1 MRSPLLLRLA
11 PPFALLLLFNFF
23 ILNCRRFKWKAGW
36 NWWRT
41 IPGAVIEL
49 DADEF
54 NFGAMP
60 NEQASKEIPT
70 EASPPLKIGN
80 KNKKRTRNF
89 SEKEDILLASAWLEV
104 SMDPVQSIDQTRSSY
119 WQRIHEYYHKHKT
132 FESDRNISSLSHRWG
147 IIQGSVSK
155 FCSWYSQVL
164 RSNQSGVIEQERVQ
178 SLIL

>member
-1 MRSPLLLRLA
+1 MDSWVELVE
-11 PPFALLLLFNFF
+11 N
-23 ILNCRRFKWKAGW
+23 NTGSS
-36 NWWRT
+36 
-41 IPGAVIEL
+41 EL

-104 SMDPVQSIDQTRSSY
+104 RMDPVQSIDQTRSSY

>member
-1 MRSPLLLRLA
+1 MESWVELVE
-11 PPFALLLLFNFF
+11 N
-23 ILNCRRFKWKAGW
+23 NTGSS
-36 NWWRT
+36 
-41 IPGAVIEL
+41 EL

-60 NEQASKEIPT
+60 TEQASTKIPT

-119 WQRIHEYYHKHKT
+119 WQRIHECYHKHKT
-132 FESDRNISSLSHRWG
+132 FESDRNISYLSHTVG
-147 IIQGSVSK
+147 VSFK
-155 FCSWYSQVL
+155 EVL
-164 RSNQSGVIEQERVQ
+164 VNFVHGTVKYFVQ
-178 SLIL
+178 IKAVSPSKTGYEVLYFD